1 MIIRIENIETE
12 AVIGT
17 LDHERLNPQKI
28 MISIV
33 FEYDAS
39 EAASSDNLKYGIDYS
54 NITERVIRMARESG
68 CYLIESL
75 AEKIAGVLKSDSRI
89 TSGSVEVKKPSA
101 IKDADYVSAK
111 TNF

>member
-17 LDHERLNPQKI
+17 LEHERRCPQKI
-28 MISIV
+28 LICIE
-33 FEYDAS
+33 FDYDAS
-39 EAASSDNLKYGIDYS
+39 DAASSDNLEYGIDYS
-54 NITERVIRMARESG
+54 KIAERAITIAGESG
-68 CYLIESL
+68 CHLIESL

-101 IKDADYVSAK
+101 IKEADYVSAT